1 MKLKNPTYYL
11 KNLKPDYVKI
21 ISLIIAPL
29 LINYITY
36 ACPACEKQQPKLLK
50 GITHGAGPD
59 GNWDYVIVAIVVI
72 IVLFTLFFSVK
83 WLIRPGEQSQSHI
96 KRLIL
101 NNE

>member
-1 MKLKNPTYYL
+1 MKKS
-11 KNLKPDYVKI
+11 I
-21 ISLIIAPL
+21 L
-29 LINYITY
+29 LILMAFISFATF

-59 GNWDYVIVAIVVI
+59 GNSDYVIVFIAVI

-83 WLIRPGEQSQSHI
+83 WLIRPGEKSQNHI
-96 KRLIL
+96 KRLVL

>member
-1 MKLKNPTYYL
+1 
-11 KNLKPDYVKI
+11 
-21 ISLIIAPL
+21 
-29 LINYITY
+29 

-50 GITHGAGPD
+50 GITHGAGPG
-59 GNWDYVIVAIVVI
+59 GNWDYVIVAIAVA

-83 WLIRPGEQSQSHI
+83 WLIRPGEQSQNHI